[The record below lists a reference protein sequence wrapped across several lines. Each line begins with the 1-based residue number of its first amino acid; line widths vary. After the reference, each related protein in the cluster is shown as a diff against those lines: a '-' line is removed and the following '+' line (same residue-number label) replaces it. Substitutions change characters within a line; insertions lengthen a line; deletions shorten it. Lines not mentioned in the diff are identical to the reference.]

1 MSDVI
6 FRVPDLGLSARDERS
21 SGASFVAC
29 RRANATSEISILF
42 LLLAS
47 PDDLLN
53 AWYQLGNTP
62 IGIISFI
69 VSRVISKY
77 QSTE

>member
-1 MSDVI
+1 MLVVVC
-6 FRVPDLGLSARDERS
+6 RTWACPPEMNVA
-21 SGASFVAC
+21 SGASFGAC
-29 RRANATSEISILF
+29 QRANATSEISILF

-53 AWYQLGNTP
+53 ACYQLGNTP
-62 IGIISFI
+62 IGIVSFI